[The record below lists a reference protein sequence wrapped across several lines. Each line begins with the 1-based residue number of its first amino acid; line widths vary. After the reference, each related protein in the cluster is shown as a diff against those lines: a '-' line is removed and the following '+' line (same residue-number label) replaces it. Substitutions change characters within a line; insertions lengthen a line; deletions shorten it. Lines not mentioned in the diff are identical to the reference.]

1 MATKKFKCTVCG
13 YIHEGDKAPDFCPVC
28 NAPASKFVEI
38 ETKKTV
44 NTNSNVYTVI
54 YAAVMV
60 IIVAFMLV
68 FVSSVLKERQT
79 INIIQDTQKQI
90 LSSLNIREVKN
101 VGETY
106 NEFVKGDY
114 LLQNDGSLVE
124 NDPKKFSTSY
134 KSEFDAGRLHI
145 FEAEIEGET
154 KYVIP
159 MNGLGLWGSIWGYIA
174 LNEDRSTIYGI
185 YFSHASETPGLGAE
199 IATLGFQDRF
209 KNKKL
214 LKEGEIKLDIT
225 KFGLAQDAD
234 YDVDGVSGATITS
247 KGVNSMIRTVLA
259 SYLPFLNEGGVKLEE
274 CTEECIEPNDS
285 VVLSD
290 KVEE

>member
-79 INIIQDTQKQI
+79 TNIIQDTQKQI
-90 LSSLNIREVKN
+90 LSSLNMREVKN
-101 VGETY
+101 AGETY
-106 NEFVKGDY
+106 NEIVKGDY

-124 NDPKKFSTSY
+124 NDQKFSTSY
-134 KSEFDAGRLHI
+134 KGEFTSGRLHV
-145 FEAEIEGET
+145 FKAEIEGET

-159 MNGLGLWGSIWGYIA
+159 MNGLGLWGPIWGYVA

-199 IATLGFQDRF
+199 ISNTNFQDLF

-247 KGVNSMIRTVLA
+247 KGVNSMISTVLA
-259 SYLPFLNEGGVKLEE
+259 SYLPFLNEGGVQLEDR
-274 CTEECIEPNDS
+274 TEKYIEPNDS

-290 KVEE
+290 NVEE